1 MLWYV
6 LSYNY
11 DLYSYLKSGS
21 FFSVQFKDKTY
32 HTSTIKVPVMKCFV
46 VEEIKRGTSEQTRLA
61 GEIKKLQAEL
71 EEARVQATL
80 ARLDLDEEKRK
91 FQDEVASLQ
100 QLVTGKS

>member
-1 MLWYV
+1 M
-6 LSYNY
+6 Y
-11 DLYSYLKSGS
+11 DLYSYLKSCWF
-21 FFSVQFKDKTY
+21 FFSLVKGSNLSYQY
-32 HTSTIKVPVMKCFV
+32 HKSNEIFV

-61 GEIKKLQAEL
+61 GEIKQLQAEL

>member
-1 MLWYV
+1 M
-6 LSYNY
+6 
-11 DLYSYLKSGS
+11 KS
-21 FFSVQFKDKTY
+21 
-32 HTSTIKVPVMKCFV
+32 FV
-46 VEEIKRGTSEQTRLA
+46 VEEIKRGTSEQTRLV
-61 GEIKKLQAEL
+61 GEIKQLQAEL

>member
-1 MLWYV
+1 
-6 LSYNY
+6 
-11 DLYSYLKSGS
+11 
-21 FFSVQFKDKTY
+21 
-32 HTSTIKVPVMKCFV
+32 MKFFV

-61 GEIKKLQAEL
+61 IEIKQLQAEL

>member
-1 MLWYV
+1 
-6 LSYNY
+6 
-11 DLYSYLKSGS
+11 
-21 FFSVQFKDKTY
+21 
-32 HTSTIKVPVMKCFV
+32 MKCFV

-61 GEIKKLQAEL
+61 GEIKQLQAEL

>member
-11 DLYSYLKSGS
+11 DLYPYLKSGS
-21 FFSVQFKDKTY
+21 FFFSLVKDKTY
-32 HTSTIKVPVMKCFV
+32 HTSTIKVPVVKCFV

-61 GEIKKLQAEL
+61 GEIKQLQSEL